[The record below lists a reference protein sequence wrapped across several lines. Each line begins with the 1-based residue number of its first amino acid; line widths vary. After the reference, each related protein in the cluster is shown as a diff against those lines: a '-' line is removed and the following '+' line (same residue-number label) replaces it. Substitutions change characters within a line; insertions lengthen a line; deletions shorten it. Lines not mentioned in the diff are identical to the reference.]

1 MLLLEVSVRYCD
13 FRCIKTIVTL
23 FTGKET
29 KDRSLKVHT
38 CLPVAA
44 QRINFAF
51 KYLFEVIKKNSVV
64 AAFFYFYLCIYR
76 YFLDE
81 VLLILVDLLK
91 TFVRI
96 FNVQIGM

>member
-1 MLLLEVSVRYCD
+1 MLLLLLRY
-13 FRCIKTIVTL
+13 I
-23 FTGKET
+23 
-29 KDRSLKVHT
+29 T

-51 KYLFEVIKKNSVV
+51 KYLLEVTKKNSIV

-96 FNVQIGM
+96 FDVQIGM